1 MSWIKDFFDR
11 IFSRSSGGGQSPI
24 IIDIPPAVYYK
35 ELAVYNCVNFI
46 GNAVA
51 RSEIKTFENG
61 KKVKKEDYFRLNIS
75 PNINENAS
83 FFWHKVISKM
93 INDGKA
99 LVVDINDKLYVAE
112 SFTTTER
119 PILGNIYTDVALD
132 GLALQRSFSTDD
144 AYLFRLED
152 ASVKKLIDGMNE
164 NLGSLL
170 ASSAKA
176 LSKSNGQKYKL
187 HISAARAGDDE
198 FNEIFEK
205 RIKKQLTSYLE
216 SDNAVYPEF
225 EGYILEPDKA
235 TNSKNADDFV
245 KLKTELFKTVATAFH
260 IPESMI
266 TGNITSMAEVVSAF
280 LTFGVDPYA
289 DVITE
294 VLNKR
299 AGLNNYLL
307 GNYYKVDT
315 SAIIHRDLF
324 SVAPAVSNLIS
335 SGAFSPDEVRDDL
348 DYEPINE
355 EWSKKHYMTLNFSP
369 LDDNGIQPQGGDE
382 SDE

>member
-11 IFSRSSGGGQSPI
+11 IFSRSSGGGHSPI
-24 IIDIPPAVYYK
+24 IIEKPPEVYYK

-119 PILGNIYTDVALD
+119 PIIGNIYTDVALD

-152 ASVKKLIDGMNE
+152 ASVKKLIDGMNDDGE
-164 NLGSLL
+164 FHVVWPRGHDRRY
-170 ASSAKA
+170 KEI
-176 LSKSNGQKYKL
+176 KSGWHKP
-187 HISAARAGDDE
+187 S
-198 FNEIFEK
+198 
-205 RIKKQLTSYLE
+205 
-216 SDNAVYPEF
+216 
-225 EGYILEPDKA
+225 
-235 TNSKNADDFV
+235 
-245 KLKTELFKTVATAFH
+245 
-260 IPESMI
+260 
-266 TGNITSMAEVVSAF
+266 
-280 LTFGVDPYA
+280 
-289 DVITE
+289 
-294 VLNKR
+294 
-299 AGLNNYLL
+299 
-307 GNYYKVDT
+307 
-315 SAIIHRDLF
+315 DLF
-324 SVAPAVSNLIS
+324 YDVNRSVLIYWR
-335 SGAFSPDEVRDDL
+335 P
-348 DYEPINE
+348 
-355 EWSKKHYMTLNFSP
+355 
-369 LDDNGIQPQGGDE
+369 
-382 SDE
+382 